1 MQGHHSSCGKFAAHT
16 FQIKD
21 RIFCAACV
29 GLLIGGLL
37 ALVGSLLYFFVSWN
51 FAENSFLLVLMGV
64 SGVGFGF
71 LQLKF
76 RSLIRLSLNITFVLG
91 TFFIL
96 IGIDQ
101 IIHSLLIDLFVVS
114 LILFWL
120 YTRISLSQ
128 WDHENICSNCNIVN
142 CELIN

>member
-1 MQGHHSSCGKFAAHT
+1 MQGHHSSCGKFTAHT
-16 FQIKD
+16 FQING

-29 GLLIGGLL
+29 GLLFGGLL
-37 ALVGSLLYFFVSWN
+37 ALAGSLLYFFISWN
-51 FAENSFLLVLMGV
+51 FVENGFLLVLVGV
-64 SGVGFGF
+64 LGVGCGF
-71 LQLKF
+71 LQQKF
-76 RSLIRLSLNITFVLG
+76 RSLIRLSLNIIFVLG

-114 LILFWL
+114 VILFWL

-128 WDHENICSNCNIVN
+128 RDHENICSNCNIVN
-142 CELIN
+142 CELLN